1 MIRFRSSSFISL
13 ALCYERIC
21 RGGDHENCHFFPR
34 KKHGYNWVSKDF
46 AEEASFSIY
55 ASKQKFVKSSVL
67 HFHDFSPPPLPWT
80 EGQWCNFKMFF
91 VFSLLL
97 LSLIAFQAWSRI
109 WFNEANPTYFTKMV
123 RNSEFQILSI
133 PSSICSLCNWLLR
146 FCLPPC
152 LHIFMSLFMDLWPCL
167 STIKLR
173 KISVVTLTNSH
184 HTQTARFSNC
194 IQSRGC
200 EIRSCEE
207 FKQIVYFCS
216 YPPKILTVC
225 T

>member
-133 PSSICSLCNWLLR
+133 PSSICSLGNWFLS
-146 FCLPPC
+146 FCLPPAC
-152 LHIFMSLFMDLWPCL
+152 TFLCP
-167 STIKLR
+167 
-173 KISVVTLTNSH
+173 
-184 HTQTARFSNC
+184 FSWTFGHAYQPLNL
-194 IQSRGC
+194 
-200 EIRSCEE
+200 E
-207 FKQIVYFCS
+207 K
-216 YPPKILTVC
+216 
-225 T
+225 

>member
-1 MIRFRSSSFISL
+1 MYIWTNQNLGSEKPFREQHKNAEISTKMWSDFVAL

-109 WFNEANPTYFTKMV
+109 TKMV

-133 PSSICSLCNWLLR
+133 PSSICSLGNWFLN

-152 LHIFMSLFMDLWPCL
+152 LHILWP
-167 STIKLR
+167 
-173 KISVVTLTNSH
+173 
-184 HTQTARFSNC
+184 FSWTFGQAYQPLNL
-194 IQSRGC
+194 
-200 EIRSCEE
+200 E
-207 FKQIVYFCS
+207 K
-216 YPPKILTVC
+216 
-225 T
+225 